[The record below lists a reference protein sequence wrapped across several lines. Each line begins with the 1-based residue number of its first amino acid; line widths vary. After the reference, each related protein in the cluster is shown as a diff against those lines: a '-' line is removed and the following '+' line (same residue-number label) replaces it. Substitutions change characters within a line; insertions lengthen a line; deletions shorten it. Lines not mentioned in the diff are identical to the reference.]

1 MIKVTVDDA
10 CSFARSFDELTVHP
24 ERFYG
29 ETAAWLC
36 RENPLLAQ
44 VMSQMATKLAGGD
57 TSVANVCL
65 AVAGY
70 GLRLMEHAQANSQ
83 LSATLMS
90 RGR

>member
-1 MIKVTVDDA
+1 MIKVSVDDA
-10 CSFARSFDELTVHP
+10 CSFARSFDEFTGHP
-24 ERFYG
+24 ERFYE

-44 VMSQMATKLAGGD
+44 LMSQMATRLAGGD

-70 GLRLMEHAQANSQ
+70 GLRLMEHAEANHQ
-83 LSATLMS
+83 LSTTLTPRS
-90 RGR
+90 R